1 MLVVRVAL
9 RQNGASNTLKSVIG
23 LDLIKSTRRA
33 ESHPLSQP
41 LTLSPLRFY
50 SSSSTTTI
58 TKSSTI
64 MSTLDPVTS
73 VLESLSI
80 KPTAKIAHGATT
92 SPASWKEAI
101 AANAD
106 APKSFELT
114 KTLVFK
120 PKTAKTATPVPVVVI
135 AREET
140 ETVSGALGKKL
151 NLKELRLAQEDILKE
166 FFSLDKDS
174 RTYCVFTP
182 KRPVLI

>member
-1 MLVVRVAL
+1 MVRVAL
-9 RQNGASNTLKSVIG
+9 RQYRASNALKAVIG
-23 LDLIKSTRRA
+23 LDLIKSTRRV

-41 LTLSPLRFY
+41 FTLSSPPKFY
-50 SSSSTTTI
+50 SSLSTSTTTTNSSTT
-58 TKSSTI
+58 
-64 MSTLDPVTS
+64 MSTLDSVTS

-101 AANAD
+101 AASAD

-151 NLKELRLAQEDILKE
+151 NLKELRLAQEDLLKE

-174 RTYCVFTP
+174 RA
-182 KRPVLI
+182 